1 MNFSALQTFMIE
13 LLRGIILD
21 FPTVDVF
28 NNNLTEPS
36 KKSIFADRLIKNLIR
51 SVFIMLMYLRDER
64 DLLCFTLLNM

>member
-1 MNFSALQTFMIE
+1 MIE
-13 LLRGIILD
+13 LLRDIILD

-51 SVFIMLMYLRDER
+51 SLFIMLMYLRDER
-64 DLLCFTLLNM
+64 DLLCFTLLST